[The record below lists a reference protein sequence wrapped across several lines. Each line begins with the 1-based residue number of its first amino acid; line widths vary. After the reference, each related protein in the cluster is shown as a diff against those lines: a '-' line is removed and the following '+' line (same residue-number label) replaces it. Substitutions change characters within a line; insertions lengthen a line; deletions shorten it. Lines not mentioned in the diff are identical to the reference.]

1 MFPRAAVIIV
11 FPVVVRAVAR
21 PVVGLIVATLVLD
34 EDQVTEV
41 VMTLVVVSLYV
52 PVATNCCVALLAMVG
67 AVGVTAIETS
77 VAAVTV
83 SVTGGDVIVVA
94 GIIAVMLV
102 VPTATGVARPWGAT
116 LLMVAVAGVDDA
128 HVTWVVRF

>member
-1 MFPRAAVIIV
+1 MSS
-11 FPVVVRAVAR
+11 
-21 PVVGLIVATLVLD
+21 VLAS
-34 EDQVTEV
+34 V
-41 VMTLVVVSLYV
+41 YV
-52 PVATNCCVALLAMVG
+52 PVAANCCVSPLAIVG
-67 AVGVTAIETS
+67 DAGVTAIETS